1 MPADS
6 VSTFF
11 ATGAVLLAAALVV
24 LVLLVLASTVSG
36 AARDALEALSD
47 SLHGMGTRIAF
58 GMAAIAMAGSLY
70 YSEVVGFL
78 PCEYCWYQRI
88 AMYPLVPI
96 LGVAVFTGDRAIR
109 RYTLPL
115 ATIGALIA
123 AYHYTIQHFP
133 NLAMAEC
140 ALGIPCTAAYVWKF
154 DFVSIPF
161 MALVSFGV
169 VISALALD
177 RSRAE
182 TDAAISSDLTMEEQ
196 T

>member
-1 MPADS
+1 M
-6 VSTFF
+6 STFF

-24 LVLLVLASTVSG
+24 LVLLGLAAMVSG
-36 AARDALEALSD
+36 AARGALGALSD
-47 SLHGMGTRIAF
+47 SFHGLGPRIAL

-96 LGVAVFTGDRAIR
+96 LGAAVLTDDRAIR
-109 RYTLPL
+109 RYTIPL
-115 ATIGALIA
+115 ASIGALIA

-169 VISALALD
+169 IISVLALD
-177 RSRAE
+177 RSPLGSSGAA
-182 TDAAISSDLTMEEQ
+182 TDDLTKEQ